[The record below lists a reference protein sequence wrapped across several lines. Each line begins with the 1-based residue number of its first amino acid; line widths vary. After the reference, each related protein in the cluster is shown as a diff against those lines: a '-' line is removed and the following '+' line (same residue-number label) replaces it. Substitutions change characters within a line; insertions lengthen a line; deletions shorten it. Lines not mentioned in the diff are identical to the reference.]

1 MMDKLW
7 QKKKMENNETQNRRE
22 FFKEA
27 AKKALPILGAV
38 ALAISPTITRAAH
51 IDING
56 CTGTCYQSCYGGC
69 KGCQS
74 NCDGGCSGGCSR
86 SCSNSCALNC
96 QSSAGGKNTG
106 CGDCRV
112 YCYGTC
118 SDTCSHHCNGSCS
131 GTSYK
136 AH

>member
-1 MMDKLW
+1 
-7 QKKKMENNETQNRRE
+7 MENNKKETQNRRE

-38 ALAISPTITRAAH
+38 ALLANPVIARAAESEPM
-51 IDING
+51 G

-69 KGCQS
+69 TGCQS

-96 QSSAGGKNTG
+96 QASAGGKNTG

-112 YCYGTC
+112 YCYGSC
-118 SDTCSHHCNGSCS
+118 SDTCSRHCNGSCV
-131 GTSYK
+131 GGSYK
-136 AH
+136 VH